1 VTRTLIIGA
10 ALAAALSTAPAVAN
24 DRAAYVTYQDIDL
37 TSEAGQAEL
46 QARLDKA
53 ARQVCRFDAN
63 GYLNTAEKEDACFRA
78 TREKVAVE
86 VAYLTTDYQRGG

>member
-1 VTRTLIIGA
+1 MTRTLIIGA
-10 ALAAALSTAPAVAN
+10 ALAAALSTTPAMAN

-37 TSEAGQAEL
+37 SSEAGQAEL

-53 ARQVCRFDAN
+53 AHKVCRFDDN
-63 GYLNTAEKEDACFRA
+63 GYVKTPTDENACFRA

-86 VAYLTTDYQRGG
+86 VAYLMTDVQRGG